1 MVASDDI
8 TFRSATIMSEGTRMA
23 AEGFAPKEP
32 KEAKLPTIP

>member
-8 TFRSATIMSEGTRMA
+8 TFCSATMMSEGTRMA

-32 KEAKLPTIP
+32 KETKLPTIP